1 MQNETSSDSYL
12 QDLSDSFGGLPG
24 NTENPVVTRLP
35 ERQIGVYYLVDW
47 NTFLDIDDQKGT
59 RVNLRIQPKIGNPN
73 RFFSVSVP

>member
-1 MQNETSSDSYL
+1 MQNETISDSYL

-24 NTENPVVTRLP
+24 NTESPVVTRPP

-59 RVNLRIQPKIGNPN
+59 RVNLRIQPKIGNPK